1 MMINLQYAMIN
12 CH

>member
-1 MMINLQYAMIN
+1 MMINIQYAMIN